1 MVSTTQGNKSTQCC
15 LSKGI
20 CQKGT
25 QVKYQ
30 DFEVRYEI
38 PEEDDSVEDS
48 CDSVDVKEIEV
59 QDEWINDS
67 QDSSGEDSR
76 YEHDSPE
83 LL

>member
-1 MVSTTQGNKSTQCC
+1 M
-15 LSKGI
+15 
-20 CQKGT
+20 
-25 QVKYQ
+25 
-30 DFEVRYEI
+30 
-38 PEEDDSVEDS
+38 EDS

-76 YEHDSPE
+76 HEHDSPE